1 MERCEPPRARRA
13 RARRRRRPLD
23 DWQLRDITRVASQLR
38 AAGCHAVKLHGV
50 LVVFRHPREVQHA
63 GHGGGHQ
70 RTVDDAPTASSAK
83 PEQLS
88 KRKQR
93 SSMRLADFR
102 RRVEQR
108 DQAAATK
115 LRRLW
120 SVVWLQRL
128 VRRRLVERSRLAAG
142 EVAHVREPGASAGL
156 QEAKADASEEC
167 VAPEGN
173 AATIRAGAVAAPKR
187 KVGSG
192 AGVPPA
198 KAVARL
204 GAFPTSPAAR
214 PEAAEAAAAVAAAA
228 AASADGAGVPSAMEG
243 KRRVDFSAPV
253 PPSKRVWATL
263 GGGAMGGGGSGGGR
277 RGGRGWRAR
286 GRERGEGRDDGR
298 RRR

>member
-1 MERCEPPRARRA
+1 M
-13 RARRRRRPLD
+13 
-23 DWQLRDITRVASQLR
+23 
-38 AAGCHAVKLHGV
+38 
-50 LVVFRHPREVQHA
+50 
-63 GHGGGHQ
+63 
-70 RTVDDAPTASSAK
+70 VDDASTASSAK

-102 RRVEQR
+102 RRMEQR
-108 DQAAATK
+108 DQAAAAK

-128 VRRRLVERSRLAAG
+128 VRRRIAERSRLAAG
-142 EVAHVREPGASAGL
+142 VALVGEPGADAGL
-156 QEAKADASEEC
+156 QKAKADASEEC
-167 VAPEGN
+167 VAPEGS

-192 AGVPPA
+192 AEVPPA

-214 PEAAEAAAAVAAAA
+214 PEAAEAAEAEAAAVAAAA
-228 AASADGAGVPSAMEG
+228 AGAGVPSAMEG

-286 GRERGEGRDDGR
+286 GHERGEGRDDGR